1 MKKKGMNE
9 EELAVAL
16 SGNYE
21 LDVDQEG
28 EPCRMNKSLMMTAKL
43 KCILT
48 TPQVKHKVKT

>member
-1 MKKKGMNE
+1 MKKKGMHE

-28 EPCRMNKSLMMTAKL
+28 EPYRMNKSLMMTAKL
-43 KCILT
+43 KCKLT
-48 TPQVKHKVKT
+48 TSQVKHKVKT